1 MNRKMITTALA
12 ALTAVASIGSATA
25 ASAQSRAPAPGHN
38 AGHNQG
44 HQSAPA
50 RTAPNTARTPAR
62 AAPPRATPAPVRV
75 QPQAQ
80 AQTQTYGRW
89 QQSQRRY
96 SAARYTPPR
105 GQQARTWSYGQ
116 RLPSQYRSRSY
127 VVSNYAS
134 YGLRAPPRGQE
145 YVRTGNDVVLT
156 AVATG
161 LITAVI
167 AGLFN

>member
-1 MNRKMITTALA
+1 MNRKIIATALA
-12 ALTAVASIGSATA
+12 ALTAVASIGAAST
-25 ASAQSRAPAPGHN
+25 ASAQSRGPAAGHEAPGRN
-38 AGHNQG
+38 ASGHAG
-44 HQSAPA
+44 PD
-50 RTAPNTARTPAR
+50 RRTPAPSR
-62 AAPPRATPAPVRV
+62 AAPAPVRV

-80 AQTQTYGRW
+80 AQTYGRW

-116 RLPSQYRSRSY
+116 RLPSQYRSRGY

-134 YGLRAPPRGQE
+134 YGLRAPPRGHE

>member
-1 MNRKMITTALA
+1 MNRKIITTAMA
-12 ALTAVASIGSATA
+12 ALTAAASIGAASA
-25 ASAQSRAPAPGHN
+25 ASAQSRGPGAGHEAPGRNASSHAAPGRHAPAHN
-38 AGHNQG
+38 A
-44 HQSAPA
+44 
-50 RTAPNTARTPAR
+50 PN
-62 AAPPRATPAPVRV
+62 RATPAPVRV
-75 QPQAQ
+75 QPHAQ
-80 AQTQTYGRW
+80 AQNQAQTYGRW

-96 SAARYTPPR
+96 TTTRYTPPR

-116 RLPSQYRSRSY
+116 RLPSQYRSRAY

>member
-1 MNRKMITTALA
+1 MNRKMITTTLA

-25 ASAQSRAPAPGHN
+25 ASAQSRAPGYNAPSHGP
-38 AGHNQG
+38 AAR
-44 HQSAPA
+44 APA
-50 RTAPNTARTPAR
+50 RTPA
-62 AAPPRATPAPVRV
+62 RATPAPVRV
-75 QPQAQ
+75 QPPIRAQ
-80 AQTQTYGRW
+80 PPARVQSYGRW

-96 SAARYTPPR
+96 TAARYTPPR

-127 VVSNYAS
+127 VVANYSN
-134 YGLRAPPRGQE
+134 YGLRAPPRGYE
-145 YVRTGNDVVLT
+145 YVRTGNDVVLA